1 MSTIAENIANV
12 RERIAR
18 SAATA
23 ARDPAEI
30 TLIAVSKT
38 RPASAIR
45 DAWAAGLRDF
55 GENYLQE
62 ALEKI
67 DTLSELPLT
76 WHFIGPIQSN
86 KTRPIAEHF
95 DWVHGVDRL
104 KIAQRLSEQRPEHLA
119 PLNICLQV
127 NISREPSKSGVLP
140 EDVAELAEAVAALP
154 RLKLRGLMAIPAPA
168 EDSDGRRQP
177 LRELRE
183 CLQSLPMPL
192 DTLSM
197 GMSDDL
203 GEAVQEGATL
213 VRVGT
218 ALFGEREKPS
228 APAHTTAPNTQ
239 TKDTP

>member
-1 MSTIAENIANV
+1 M
-12 RERIAR
+12 
-18 SAATA
+18 
-23 ARDPAEI
+23 
-30 TLIAVSKT
+30 
-38 RPASAIR
+38 
-45 DAWAAGLRDF
+45 
-55 GENYLQE
+55 
-62 ALEKI
+62 
-67 DTLSELPLT
+67 
-76 WHFIGPIQSN
+76 
-86 KTRPIAEHF
+86 
-95 DWVHGVDRL
+95 
-104 KIAQRLSEQRPEHLA
+104 
-119 PLNICLQV
+119 
-127 NISREPSKSGVLP
+127 LP

-168 EDSDGRRQP
+168 EDSEGRRQP

>member
-67 DTLSELPLT
+67 ETLSELPLT

-168 EDSDGRRQP
+168 EDSEGRRQP

>member
-67 DTLSELPLT
+67 ETLSELPLT

-168 EDSDGRRQP
+168 EDSEGRRQP

-183 CLQSLPMPL
+183 CLQSLPMSL

>member
-168 EDSDGRRQP
+168 EDSEGRRQP

>member
-23 ARDPAEI
+23 GRNGEDV

-38 RPASAIR
+38 RPESAVR
-45 DAWAAGLRDF
+45 EAWNAGLRDF

-67 DTLSELPLT
+67 KALAELPIV

-86 KTRPIAEHF
+86 KTRLIAEHF

-104 KIAQRLSEQRPEHLA
+104 KIAQRLSEQRPAEMGL
-119 PLNICLQV
+119 LNICLQV
-127 NISREPSKSGVLP
+127 NISRETSKAGVLP
-140 EDVAELAEAVAALP
+140 EDVAELAAAIAALP
-154 RLKLRGLMAIPAPA
+154 GLRLRGLMAIPAPA
-168 EDSDGRRQP
+168 DDSDARRIP
-177 LRELRE
+177 LRQLRE
-183 CLQSLPMPL
+183 CLEAILLPL

-197 GMSDDL
+197 GMSDDMD
-203 GEAVQEGATL
+203 EAVEEGATL

-218 ALFGEREKPS
+218 ALFGQRHK
-228 APAHTTAPNTQ
+228 TANSNLINATNNPTE
-239 TKDTP
+239 DTP

>member
-1 MSTIAENIANV
+1 MSVMSTIAENIANV
-12 RERIAR
+12 HERIQR
-18 SAATA
+18 SAFGAG
-23 ARDPAEI
+23 RNPQEV

-45 DAWAAGLRDF
+45 DAWAAGIRHV

-62 ALEKI
+62 ALDKQAQ
-67 DTLSELPLT
+67 LSELPLV

-86 KTRPIAEHF
+86 KTKSIAEHF

-104 KIAQRLSEQRPEHLA
+104 KIARRLSEQRPADLP

-140 EDVAELAEAVAALP
+140 EELAALAAEVATLP
-154 RLKLRGLMAIPAPA
+154 NLKLRGLMAIPAPA
-168 EDSDGRRQP
+168 SDSEGRRAP
-177 LRELRE
+177 LKALREALH
-183 CLQSLPMPL
+183 LPL

-203 GEAVQEGATL
+203 TEAVQEGATQ
-213 VRVGT
+213 VRIGT
-218 ALFGEREKPS
+218 ALFGERIHPPTHSE
-228 APAHTTAPNTQ
+228 Q
-239 TKDTP
+239 G

>member
-67 DTLSELPLT
+67 ETLSELPLT

>member
-18 SAATA
+18 SAVTVG
-23 ARDPAEI
+23 RDPVEV

-62 ALEKI
+62 ALAKI
-67 DTLSELPLT
+67 ETLAELPLI

-104 KIAQRLSEQRPEHLA
+104 KIAQRLSEQRPAELG

-140 EDVAELAEAVAALP
+140 EDVAALATAVAALP
-154 RLKLRGLMAIPAPA
+154 RLRLRGLMAIPAPA
-168 EDSDGRRQP
+168 DDSDARRRP

-183 CLQSLPMPL
+183 CLQALPVTL

-218 ALFGEREKPS
+218 ALFGQRNVPGKPAGPS
-228 APAHTTAPNTQ
+228 APNTP
-239 TKDTP
+239 TKDIP

>member
-67 DTLSELPLT
+67 ETLSELPLT

-168 EDSDGRRQP
+168 EDSEGRRQP

-183 CLQSLPMPL
+183 CQQSLPMPL